1 MKKFLIISTLAVV
14 TVFVSTA
21 CSTDAVEE
29 ASAIEQTAPTTQD
42 NQANEQTSQA
52 QDTAPSNSVA
62 QTPTNQDDTLN
73 RIYEHND
80 WAAGIMREWS
90 TELGMTV
97 DEIFDYVRAATTL
110 EYGFDHGIEGGMD
123 VSELATRVG
132 QTSVGFMDMVHI
144 AYNVTRSVDVAR
156 RWAAE
161 VNMTVHELGD
171 YVFGGND
178 SQHIADTLG
187 VEWGEFQ
194 TVLAGVGNALW
205 NYRIL
210 AYTNAGS
217 VEIAHNW
224 ANDLG
229 MTLDE
234 FLDSYNSLDFDFI
247 ATIEALDVGHMHFS
261 LVMIGAAT
269 YLTPGE

>member
-1 MKKFLIISTLAVV
+1 MKKFLILSTVAVAA
-14 TVFVSTA
+14 VFTFAA
-21 CSTDAVEE
+21 CSTNAVEE
-29 ASAIEQTAPTTQD
+29 TVAIEQTAPTTQAT
-42 NQANEQTSQA
+42 QANEQTSQE
-52 QDTAPSNSVA
+52 QDAAPSDAVT
-62 QTPTNQDDTLN
+62 QTPVAQDDTLD

-80 WAAGIMREWS
+80 WAAGIIREW
-90 TELGMTV
+90 TVELGMTV

-123 VSELATRVG
+123 VSELAARVG
-132 QTSVGFMDMVHI
+132 QSSVGFMDMVHI
-144 AYNVTRSVDVAR
+144 AYNVTRSVDTAR

-161 VNMTVHELGD
+161 LDMNVHELGD

-178 SQHIADTLG
+178 SQYLADALG

-205 NYRIL
+205 NYRVQL
-210 AYTNAGS
+210 YVNAES
-217 VEIAHNW
+217 VEIARNW
-224 ANDLG
+224 ANELG

-234 FLDSYNSLDFDFI
+234 FIDNYNGFDFDFM
-247 ATIEALDVGHMHFS
+247 ATIEALGIGHMHFS

-269 YLTPGE
+269 YLNPAE